1 MVLYFCVADLSVV
14 DHMYQFSLNWFLKL
28 FVNALTKVDQ
38 VEDIESR
45 IKLLNEFVTES
56 VFKQV
61 CGSLFEKHKLL
72 FSFLLSIK
80 ILGDAIDLS
89 EWKFLIRGHNPH
101 QVSVKVGD
109 SMGDFKEDSI
119 GDSVAIL

>member
-1 MVLYFCVADLSVV
+1 
-14 DHMYQFSLNWFLKL
+14 MYQFSLNWFLKL

-101 QVSVKVGD
+101 QVSVNVGD
-109 SMGDFKEDSI
+109 LLD
-119 GDSVAIL
+119 ILLKILKKILLEIPLEILSQYCSCR